1 LIPGANIGWEYAVF
15 EPVHGSAPDIAGQQ
29 KANPIA
35 MILSGAML
43 LRHMGELAAAE
54 NVEWAVDE
62 VLSRGEVRTAD
73 LGGTSS
79 TMQVAEEVATQ
90 VTAWEHG
97 PS

>member
-1 LIPGANIGWEYAVF
+1 MAFVATILIFGG
-15 EPVHGSAPDIAGQQ
+15 
-29 KANPIA
+29 
-35 MILSGAML
+35 ML
-43 LRHMGELAAAE
+43 LRYIGELAAAE

-79 TMQVAEEVATQ
+79 TMQVAEEIATQ

>member
-1 LIPGANIGWEYAVF
+1 
-15 EPVHGSAPDIAGQQ
+15 
-29 KANPIA
+29 
-35 MILSGAML
+35 ML

-73 LGGTSS
+73 LGGTST
-79 TMQVAEEVATQ
+79 TMHVAEEVATQ